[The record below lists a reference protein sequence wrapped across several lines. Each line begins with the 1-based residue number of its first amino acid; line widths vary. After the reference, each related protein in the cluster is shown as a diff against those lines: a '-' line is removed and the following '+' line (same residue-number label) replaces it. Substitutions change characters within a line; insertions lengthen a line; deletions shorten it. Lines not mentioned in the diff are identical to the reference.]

1 MPTTHTFWNLSGFA
15 EPTITNDTLHLP
27 TAKQTIGVDD
37 LLVPSGDLVDVS
49 STRYL
54 DFTSPKRISD
64 QADKGSLATRAEEL
78 TMPMCCQRRKAKT
91 LHFSCNGPARSLVSG
106 SPSKQIKKVY
116 RYIPVLITT
125 EPILSNSLRLEDRPT
140 RFKNSAVLPL
150 NRRIGST
157 ESITQNGTAPVGKSL
172 GRRMDLA
179 STRQSIYSIRCS
191 DGHAGQLTPVRE
203 TKG

>member
-64 QADKGSLATRAEEL
+64 QADKGEFGDKGGGIDHAYVLSKTEGKDASFQLQWSSSKSGIRLSLKTDQEGLQVYSGAHHDGTHSLKQSQTGGPSDKVQKFGCLAIEPQDWIDGINHPEWNRAGR
-78 TMPMCCQRRKAKT
+78 QI
-91 LHFSCNGPARSLVSG
+91 FGPEDGPCVNTAE
-106 SPSKQIKKVY
+106 
-116 RYIPVLITT
+116 YIFDTV
-125 EPILSNSLRLEDRPT
+125 
-140 RFKNSAVLPL
+140 
-150 NRRIGST
+150 
-157 ESITQNGTAPVGKSL
+157 
-172 GRRMDLA
+172 
-179 STRQSIYSIRCS
+179 
-191 DGHAGQLTPVRE
+191 
-203 TKG
+203 